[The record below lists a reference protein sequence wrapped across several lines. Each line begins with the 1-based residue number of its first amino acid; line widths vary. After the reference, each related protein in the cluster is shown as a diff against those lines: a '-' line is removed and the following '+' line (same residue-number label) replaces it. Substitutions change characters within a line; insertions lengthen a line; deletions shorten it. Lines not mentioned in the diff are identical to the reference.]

1 MSSELV
7 TSIGGIGPTQA
18 RRLERLAIRTK
29 LDLILHLPFRY
40 QDRTTISSLRGIESG
55 QEHLVQGEIV
65 SVNVVESQHRNNSSL
80 LVTIDDGDGRL
91 NLRLMHYSRRQR
103 AQFKEGNWLRL
114 YGIVRFGAR
123 GLEMVHPEYRR
134 FDTFPGV
141 PEPRYNPVYHSTSGI
156 SSARIGTWVN
166 KALNETAFL
175 PKFTYRDMTLGE
187 AIVQL
192 HEPDV
197 GHGLE
202 VIERARERIIV
213 DELLAYVL
221 LQKRRRVQ
229 QQSFKTRALEQ
240 ESRLGLDLVES
251 LHFTLTNSQED
262 VINDVV
268 RDLKQTR
275 PMLRLIQGDVGSG
288 KTVIAAYAA
297 AHAAQHDVQTAF
309 MAPTELLA
317 EQHYTTLSE
326 WLSPLGIDVVLLAGR
341 MPAAIRRQREQ
352 AIANGESLVAV
363 GTHTLFQKRTSFS
376 RLGLAIIDEQHRFGV
391 HQRMQLR
398 DKGILPHQLVM
409 TATPI
414 PRTLAQYL
422 YADMDISSITEL
434 PPGRTPVV
442 TSVHPPRRRDRVI
455 DAVRRKVDAGYQA
468 FWVCMSIEESA
479 QFDFKPIEHVIVEL
493 KEKLSGIKVDYVHGR
508 LSPEEKTSRMQ
519 AFRNGEIQLL
529 VATTVIE
536 VGIDVPNATL
546 MVIDN
551 AERLG
556 LAQLHQLR
564 GRVGRGSAASHCML
578 NYDAPL
584 SDAAQERLHAV
595 RDSNDG
601 FYLAQKDLELR
612 GSGEVFGVQ
621 QSGMDNFRIAN
632 LSRDMDLLKNASD
645 LANELAEGR
654 TELASAIID
663 TWSPP
668 ESDYASV

>member
-7 TSIGGIGPTQA
+7 TTIAGIGPTQA
-18 RRLERLAIRTK
+18 RRLERLGIRTK

-40 QDRTTISSLRGIESG
+40 QDRTTVSSLRGIEVG
-55 QEHLVQGEIV
+55 REHLVLGEIT
-65 SVNVVESQHRNNSSL
+65 SVEVIQSLHRNNSSL
-80 LVTIDDGDGRL
+80 LVTIDDGEGRL
-91 NLRLMHYSRRQR
+91 NLRLMHYSSRQR
-103 AQFKEGNWLRL
+103 AEFRKGNWLRL
-114 YGIVRFGAR
+114 YGAVRFGAR
-123 GLEMVHPEYRR
+123 GPEMVHPEYRR
-134 FDTFPGV
+134 FDAFPGQ
-141 PEPRYNPVYHSTSGI
+141 PEPEYKPVYHSTAGI
-156 SSARIGTWVN
+156 SSARIGAWVN
-166 KALNETAFL
+166 KALNEIAFL
-175 PKFTYRDMTLGE
+175 PQFSYRDMTLGE
-187 AIVQL
+187 AILQL
-192 HEPDV
+192 HDPDV
-197 GHGLE
+197 ARGLDI
-202 VIERARERIIV
+202 IERARERIIV
-213 DELLAYVL
+213 DELLAYIL
-221 LQKRRRVQ
+221 LQKRRKVQ
-229 QQSFKTRALEQ
+229 QRSFKTRALEQ
-240 ESRLGLDLVES
+240 ESRLGRDLVEA
-251 LHFTLTNSQED
+251 LHFTLTNSQEQ
-262 VINDVV
+262 VIEEVID
-268 RDLKQTR
+268 DLQRTR

-288 KTVIAAYAA
+288 KTVVAAYAA
-297 AHAAQHDVQTAF
+297 AHAAQHGIQTAF

-326 WLSPLGIDVVLLAGR
+326 WLSPLGIDVALLAGR
-341 MPAAIRRQREQ
+341 MPAKVRRQREQ
-352 AIANGESLVAV
+352 AIANGDSLVAV
-363 GTHTLFQKRTSFS
+363 GTHTLFQKGTSFH

-398 DKGILPHQLVM
+398 DKGALPHQLVM

-422 YADMDISSITEL
+422 YSDMDISEITEL

-442 TSVHPPRRRDRVI
+442 TSVHSPRRREKVI

-493 KEKLSGIKVDYVHGR
+493 RQKLPGIKVEYVHGR
-508 LSPEEKTSRMQ
+508 VSPEEKTSRMQ

-564 GRVGRGSAASHCML
+564 GRVGRGAAASHCML
-578 NYDAPL
+578 NYDTPL
-584 SDAAQERLHAV
+584 SEHARGRLHAV

-601 FYLAQKDLELR
+601 FYLAQRDLELR

-621 QSGMDNFRIAN
+621 QSGSDNFRIAD
-632 LSRDMDLLKNASD
+632 LGRDIEMLKDAD
-645 LANELAEGR
+645 ELADELAEQNA
-654 TELASAIID
+654 ELASAIID